1 MSSRTRTATAMAV
14 RDQCRRPLVLVL
26 IVLVPAYVI
35 LWSVAET
42 KPTPRTIEL
51 AGGTWVTTTMKALH
65 GPGMAGLMIAF
76 LAALIGV
83 FVTHSAREG
92 DRRLVLAGFRPH
104 EAMTARLLVMVG
116 ATILAVGVS
125 AAVMAIVFTPASWPS
140 VLTALLLTGLI
151 YAAIGALVGA
161 LLDKLPAT
169 YLILFLIM
177 TDFGVV
183 QSPMFHASPVRLA
196 WLLPGYALDRLLY
209 AGAFS
214 PTFHAAGVLLL
225 AFAWLGGLSL
235 AVFLVLGRA
244 LGTRGALERTGSS
257 TPGGSKK

>member
-1 MSSRTRTATAMAV
+1 MAF

-51 AGGTWVTTTMKALH
+51 AGGAWVTTTMRALH
-65 GPGMAGLMIAF
+65 GPGMAALMIAF
-76 LAALIGV
+76 LVALVGV
-83 FVTHSAREG
+83 FVTHSALEG
-92 DRRLVLAGFRPH
+92 DRRLVLAGFRAH
-104 EAMTARLLVMVG
+104 EAMVARLLVMAG
-116 ATILAVGVS
+116 ATILAVAVS
-125 AAVMAIVFTPASWPS
+125 AAIMGIVFTPASWPL
-140 VLTALLLTGLI
+140 VLAALLLTGLV

-177 TDFGVV
+177 TDLGVV
-183 QSPMFHASPVRLA
+183 QSPMFHASPVRLG
-196 WLLPGYALDRLLY
+196 WLLPGYALNRLLY

-214 PTFHAAGVLLL
+214 TGFHSLGVLLL
-225 AFAWLGGLSL
+225 ALGWLAAL
-235 AVFLVLGRA
+235 ALTLFLVLGRA
-244 LGTRGALERTGSS
+244 LGTRGALQPARWLKL
-257 TPGGSKK
+257 GGSKT

>member
-1 MSSRTRTATAMAV
+1 MAF

-42 KPTPRTIEL
+42 EPTPRKIEL
-51 AGGTWVTTTMKALH
+51 AGGVWVTTTMKALH

-76 LAALIGV
+76 LAALVGV
-83 FVTHSAREG
+83 FVTHSALEG
-92 DRRLVLAGFRPH
+92 DRRLVLAGFRAR
-104 EAMTARLLVMVG
+104 EAMVARLFVLIG
-116 ATILAVGVS
+116 ATILAVAVS
-125 AAVMAIVFTPASWPS
+125 AAIMGIVFTPASWPS
-140 VLTALLLTGLI
+140 VLGALLLTGLV

-177 TDFGVV
+177 SDLGVV
-183 QSPMFHASPVRLA
+183 QSPMFHASPARFG

-214 PTFHAAGVLLL
+214 PGFHAAGVLVL
-225 AFAWLGGLSL
+225 ALAWLAAL
-235 AVFLVLGRA
+235 ALALFVVLGRA
-244 LGTRGALERTGSS
+244 LGTRGALQRNASS
-257 TPGGSKK
+257 KLGGLKA

>member
-1 MSSRTRTATAMAV
+1 MSSRTRTATVMAF
-14 RDQCRRPLVLVL
+14 RDQYRRPLVLVL

-42 KPTPRTIEL
+42 KATPRRIEL
-51 AGGTWVTTTMKALH
+51 AGGAWVTTTMKALH

-76 LAALIGV
+76 LAALVGV
-83 FVTHSAREG
+83 FVTHAAQQG
-92 DRRLVLAGFRPH
+92 DRRLVLAGFRAH
-104 EAMTARLLVMVG
+104 EVMVARLLVMTG
-116 ATILAVGVS
+116 ATILAVAVS
-125 AAVMAIVFTPASWPS
+125 AAIMGIVFTPASWAL
-140 VLTALLLTGLI
+140 VLAALLLTGLV

-183 QSPMFHASPVRLA
+183 QSPMFHASPVHLG

-214 PTFHAAGVLLL
+214 PGFHAAGVLLL
-225 AFAWLGGLSL
+225 ALGWLMALTL
-235 AVFLVLGRA
+235 ALFLALVCA
-244 LGTRGALERTGSS
+244 LGTRGVPKPIGSTS
-257 TPGGSKK
+257 LGGSKT